1 MSPAERKP
9 YIDRYEQMRKKDG
22 VQSQVPQQTQ
32 QRPEQQDILQNKQV
46 TQGDEEKKTPV
57 AQEKPNKMI

>member
-22 VQSQVPQQTQ
+22 APQAQQPPQ

>member
-22 VQSQVPQQTQ
+22 APQAQQPSQ
-32 QRPEQQDILQNKQV
+32 QRPEQQDTLQNKQV
-46 TQGDEEKKTPV
+46 TQGEEEKKAPV
-57 AQEKPNKMI
+57 VEEKPKKSV

>member
-22 VQSQVPQQTQ
+22 APQAQQQTQ